1 MGNKKS
7 LQDTVYERMRDGGGG
22 GGGPTNFH
30 PKNTFYVLTLIILN
44 MYTFWD
50 SCVVIINLLK
60 IKLFSFFDVK
70 LTVSFFDVACFKG
83 K

>member
-1 MGNKKS
+1 MSGRE
-7 LQDTVYERMRDGGGG
+7 TGGC
-22 GGGPTNFH
+22 PANSH
-30 PKNTFYVLTLIILN
+30 PEEYFSMLLTLIILN

-50 SCVVIINLLK
+50 SCVVIINLLE